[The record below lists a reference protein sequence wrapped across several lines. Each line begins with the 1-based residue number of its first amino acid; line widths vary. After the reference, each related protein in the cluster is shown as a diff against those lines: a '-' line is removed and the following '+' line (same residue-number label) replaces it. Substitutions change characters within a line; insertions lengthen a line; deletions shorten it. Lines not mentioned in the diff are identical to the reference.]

1 MCVVIVRYTFQI
13 LIGLQSPDW
22 DMIFADDER
31 KSNPTG
37 FAFLQAAHLWK
48 QRQQQAQAQGGGAV
62 ANLLAAAPTDAV
74 IEDLVYSAREKT
86 DETSHPLGKGDAQS
100 EENLSDDSDE

>member
-1 MCVVIVRYTFQI
+1 MCVIIVRYTFQI
-13 LIGLQSPDW
+13 LIPLQSLDW

-74 IEDLVYSAREKT
+74 IEDGTYSGREKT
-86 DETSHPLGKGDAQS
+86 DETSHPLGKTDVQS
-100 EENLSDDSDE
+100 EGNSSDKSDE

>member
-1 MCVVIVRYTFQI
+1 
-13 LIGLQSPDW
+13 
-22 DMIFADDER
+22 MIFADDER

-62 ANLLAAAPTDAV
+62 ANLLAAAPPGAV
-74 IEDLVYSAREKT
+74 IEDGVYSGREKI
-86 DETSHPLGKGDAQS
+86 DEMSHPHRKADVQS
-100 EENLSDDSDE
+100 EEKSSDESDE